1 MIPCSRRVSRR
12 PRWLTDNPAAVAEG
26 SGGDKSDCR
35 REAYSPACMGGT
47 RTRMRVGL
55 SLAAVTLVLAMLGF
69 TGSASAHTS
78 CAQIGTVYGIPPWG
92 FHTGSYSG
100 ESWFAKA
107 HGNINFEANTVSG
120 VMCQQDGHGTILM
133 SVLHHLVYHSHE
145 AMMWGYPGNIMK
157 IKFRI
162 TSSSDPKCTVGMVG
176 RATIYGSYNGV
187 RSDSVQFFFPAA
199 CKDQDHVYH
208 GSQVNVQ
215 VPPPC
220 VAPRPACVSSRR
232 GSGSR

>member
-1 MIPCSRRVSRR
+1 
-12 PRWLTDNPAAVAEG
+12 
-26 SGGDKSDCR
+26 
-35 REAYSPACMGGT
+35 
-47 RTRMRVGL
+47 MRVGL
-55 SLAAVTLVLAMLGF
+55 SLAAVTLVLTMLGF
-69 TGSASAHTS
+69 TGSASAYTS

-100 ESWFAKA
+100 ESWFAKG
-107 HGNINFEANTVSG
+107 HGNINFEASTVSG

-162 TSSSDPKCTVGMVG
+162 TSSSDPKCAVGMVG

-187 RSDSVQFFFPAA
+187 RSDSAQFFFPAA

-220 VAPRPACVSSRR
+220 VAPRPACVSSRQ
-232 GSGSR
+232 GNGSR

>member
-1 MIPCSRRVSRR
+1 
-12 PRWLTDNPAAVAEG
+12 
-26 SGGDKSDCR
+26 
-35 REAYSPACMGGT
+35 
-47 RTRMRVGL
+47 MRVGL

-100 ESWFAKA
+100 ESWFAKG
-107 HGNINFEANTVSG
+107 HGNINFEASTVSG

-162 TSSSDPKCTVGMVG
+162 TSSSDPKCAVGIVG

-187 RSDSVQFFFPAA
+187 RSDSAQFFFPAA